1 MASSTLLALPF
12 NDRMISLLGHLHQ
25 LIQQV
30 SHSSVGVLLSK
41 RFAAADTGATDYM
54 LSDKAAFISYKS
66 ISKLQVWMGNNFF
79 IPVLGQG
86 TAIVSLNGQRVLIC
100 NVLHVPGLL
109 VPLHSLCVHLTQ
121 CGCTSAIW
129 LFWAAAG
136 SLMRCFYCNCGH
148 KLFGTAI
155 SKYLIDNQ
163 SKIAAAPAKW
173 QSSNG
178 LVKSHWKTM
187 VHMARAY
194 LTEKQMSWTFWFY
207 AVVHLAQMMNAIPG
221 TYLGH
226 LT

>member
-1 MASSTLLALPF
+1 
-12 NDRMISLLGHLHQ
+12 
-25 LIQQV
+25 
-30 SHSSVGVLLSK
+30 
-41 RFAAADTGATDYM
+41 
-54 LSDKAAFISYKS
+54 
-66 ISKLQVWMGNNFF
+66 MGNNFF

-86 TAIVSLNGQRVLIC
+86 TAIISLNGQRVLIC

-194 LTEKQMSWTFWFY
+194 LTEKQMSWTFCFY

-226 LT
+226 LTSPFLLVHSVGHNELTWIPLFSLYYFHHKKDSDQQRSHHQAHTMEGILSSQLPC